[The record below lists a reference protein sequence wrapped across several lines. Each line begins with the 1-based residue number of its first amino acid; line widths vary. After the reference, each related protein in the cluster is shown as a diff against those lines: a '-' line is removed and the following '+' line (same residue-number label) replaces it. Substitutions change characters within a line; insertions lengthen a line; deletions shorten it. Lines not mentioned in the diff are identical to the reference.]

1 MTQLPSP
8 PPVLLDH
15 LNTVTEAEFTAAL
28 GDIFEHAPWA
38 AARAA
43 ALRPFDTVADLHMA
57 MFNAIRGQTP
67 GERLAFFNNHPD
79 LGGAMARARAMTTA
93 STAEQ
98 GGLGLDRL
106 DDARFEKFQAM
117 NTAYRT
123 RFGFPFILCVRRHT
137 RASVLRQFARRLKR
151 DLATERD
158 AAMHEIFLI
167 TRLRVADRV
176 SGPGTP
182 AIHGRLSTHVLDTAT
197 GLPATGVPVTL
208 FELDAGAALPLAS
221 ATTNADGRTDAPL
234 MAGAP
239 LRIGEYEL
247 RFDLSF
253 HFAATGARRADP
265 PYLGIIPIRFA
276 IAEPEAHYH
285 VPLLASPWGYTTYR
299 GS

>member
-1 MTQLPSP
+1 MTLT
-8 PPVLLDH
+8 LDAI
-15 LNTVTEAEFTAAL
+15 NAMDEPTFVAAL

-38 AARAA
+38 AERAA
-43 ALRPFDTVADLHMA
+43 ALRPFASVTDLHMA
-57 MFNAIRGQTP
+57 MFNAVRGQTP

-79 LGGAMARARAMTTA
+79 LGGAMAQRREMTAA
-93 STAEQ
+93 SNAEQ

-117 NTAYRT
+117 NTAYRA
-123 RFGFPFILCVRRHT
+123 RLGFPFILCVRRHT
-137 RASVLRQFARRLKR
+137 RASVLRHFERRLKR

-167 TRLRVADRV
+167 SRLRLTDRV
-176 SGPGTP
+176 SGPGMP
-182 AIHGRLSTHVLDTAT
+182 MVHGRLSTHVLDTTA
-197 GLPATGVPVTL
+197 GQPAPDIPIYL
-208 FELDAGAALPLAS
+208 YEHDAGTTLPLAS
-221 ATTNADGRTDAPL
+221 TTTNAAGRTDVPL
-234 MAGAP
+234 LDGAP
-239 LRIGEYEL
+239 LRIGHYEL
-247 RFDLSF
+247 HFDMRG

-285 VPLLASPWGYTTYR
+285 VPLLASPWSYTTYR